1 MISVEP
7 LVDIDTFC
15 LQAVSRYK
23 FVTYSQSVYDVHRYN
38 SRKRRTIGRY
48 RVVCRYKSILMPLIA
63 TSTRSLYN
71 FVPTDGASV

>member
-15 LQAVSRYK
+15 LRTVSRYK
-23 FVTYSQSVYDVHRYN
+23 FVTYSRSVYDVHRYN
-38 SRKRRTIGRY
+38 SRKRRTIGWY
-48 RVVCRYKSILMPLIA
+48 RVVSRYKSIPMPLIA
-63 TSTRSLYN
+63 TGTRSRYN